1 MINIYLILFYLVL
14 ICAQN
19 SYAKKIKKYEYIN
32 LLSDKDYTEKLN
44 NLRKIYNTKDSNVG
58 LKNKYIYSF
67 YGASG
72 YNKKKILENLFN
84 IPPITDTSND
94 TTSLDT
100 NFINLGFKQ
109 KFDLWFGYDK
119 NNNFNVVLN
128 LDILEN
134 KEILDNGNKIIY
146 NYERLINFILETTN
160 SIIIPLSRDDI
171 KLKKLFEK
179 NETSQEHGGEGNDKG
194 MKNDKSKGMKNDKS
208 KGMKN
213 DKSKGMKN
221 DKSKGMKNDKSKGI
235 QNDKSGNT
243 YENGKSGNTYEN
255 GNNTDL
261 KTNSV
266 IFNFPS
272 KIELFLKCLNER
284 KKNVHI
290 YFVLLEDLNDDKSKQ
305 SQYIFSNFVTGIKN
319 KFNNLNNIYLMKQNK
334 IDLNM
339 IQKNNLHKYKF
350 LVDNVE
356 KEITKMGS
364 FKNFSKFNQ
373 KCVYNIYAIEEA
385 YNKTLNHFD
394 SIYFKYEQNIING
407 GVIKNYGY
415 LSNEL
420 LKGALFFFHI
430 LTLNQ
435 TGIKLKNVIMEKLE
449 NIFKAL
455 IYKQMLKQLLNL
467 QDIYLNKAK
476 NIILNNNYIKSEKE
490 LIENKKNNKIKYFK
504 NILLKE
510 LKEDIKSLV
519 YPNEE
524 TDQNY
529 ATQNFD
535 KSLNEF
541 VKQFEEKLET
551 IMNNYNELNKSP
563 LKKMFEKKKN
573 EKKND
578 ENNKNK
584 LTRLVKWLSPSL
596 NFNLTLTSLI
606 RKSGYGNLQSY
617 FIYDLGM
624 LTLVFGL
631 LNDRD
636 TFDVQKNPGKVP
648 FFKFQPKINLK
659 LNFN

>member
-84 IPPITDTSND
+84 IPPITDTSNV

-179 NETSQEHGGEGNDKG
+179 NETSQEHGGEGNEKG
-194 MKNDKSKGMKNDKS
+194 MKNDESKGIQNDKS
-208 KGMKN
+208 KGI
-213 DKSKGMKN
+213 
-221 DKSKGMKNDKSKGI
+221 KNDKSKGI
-235 QNDKSGNT
+235 QNDKLGNT
-243 YENGKSGNTYEN
+243 YEND
-255 GNNTDL
+255 NNTDL

-339 IQKNNLHKYKF
+339 IQKNNVHKYKF

-535 KSLNEF
+535 KLLNEF
-541 VKQFEEKLET
+541 IKQFEEKLET

-584 LTRLVKWLSPSL
+584 LTRLAKWLNPSL

>member
-1 MINIYLILFYLVL
+1 M
-14 ICAQN
+14 
-19 SYAKKIKKYEYIN
+19 
-32 LLSDKDYTEKLN
+32 
-44 NLRKIYNTKDSNVG
+44 G

-67 YGASG
+67 YGTSG
-72 YNKKKILENLFN
+72 YTKKKLLESLFN
-84 IPPITDTSND
+84 IPAITDTSNA
-94 TTSLDT
+94 TTPLST
-100 NFINLGFKQ
+100 NFINLGFQQ
-109 KFDLWFGYDK
+109 KFDLWFGYDM
-119 NNNFNVVLN
+119 NDNFNVVLN

-134 KEILDNGNKIIY
+134 KEILDNANKIIY

-160 SIIIPLSRDDI
+160 SIIIPLSREDI
-171 KLKKLFEK
+171 KFENLFEK
-179 NETSQEHGGEGNDKG
+179 SETSKEHRGAGNETKLKSDKFE
-194 MKNDKSKGMKNDKS
+194 
-208 KGMKN
+208 
-213 DKSKGMKN
+213 
-221 DKSKGMKNDKSKGI
+221 GI
-235 QNDKSGNT
+235 QNENNKLDNT
-243 YENGKSGNTYEN
+243 YET
-255 GNNTDL
+255 NNNIDL
-261 KTNSV
+261 KKNSV
-266 IFNFPS
+266 IFNFPP
-272 KIELFLKCLNER
+272 KIELFLKYLNER

-290 YFVLLEDLNDDKSKQ
+290 YFVLLEDFNDNKSKR

-339 IQKNNLHKYKF
+339 IQKNNVYKYKF

-356 KEITKMGS
+356 KEIIKMGS

-394 SIYFKYEQNIING
+394 SIYFEYEQNIING

-430 LTLNQ
+430 LTFNQ

-455 IYKQMLKQLLNL
+455 IHKQILKQLLNL

-476 NIILNNNYIKSEKE
+476 NIVLSNNYIESEKE
-490 LIENKKNNKIKYFK
+490 LIENKKNNKIKHFK

-510 LKEDIKSLV
+510 FKEDIKNLV
-519 YPNEE
+519 YQNEE
-524 TDQNY
+524 TDKND

-551 IMNNYNELNKSP
+551 IINNYNELNKRP
-563 LKKMFEKKKN
+563 LKKLFEKKKN
-573 EKKND
+573 E
-578 ENNKNK
+578 NNKNSTNK
-584 LTRLVKWLSPSL
+584 WIKWLNPSL

-606 RKSGYGNLQSY
+606 RKSGYGNFQSY
-617 FIYDLGM
+617 FIYDLGI

-631 LNDRD
+631 VNDRG